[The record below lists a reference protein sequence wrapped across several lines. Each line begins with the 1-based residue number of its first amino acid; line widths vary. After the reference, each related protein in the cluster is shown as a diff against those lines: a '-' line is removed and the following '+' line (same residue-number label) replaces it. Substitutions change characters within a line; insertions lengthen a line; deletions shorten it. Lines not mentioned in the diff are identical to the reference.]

1 MFKFKRA
8 PEDSFKSARI
18 RGLIDD
24 LLRGYYQAC
33 TSQELPLRLR
43 EVLNKLNNERPEL
56 SKRACLGNSLRQ
68 SAFGNL
74 TRKRSPPD
82 LNDKFS

>member
-33 TSQELPLRLR
+33 TSQELPLRLIATLR
-43 EVLNKLNNERPEL
+43 KLDEERPEL
-56 SKRACLGNSLRQ
+56 SGEHVQVGETK
-68 SAFGNL
+68 
-74 TRKRSPPD
+74 D
-82 LNDKFS
+82 